1 MDEIEKELESLIDE
15 ELKLE
20 AERLVKQRAAAE
32 AADAALRELE
42 AAKKPEPA
50 KRSLDDVSTEV
61 GSTATLETGPSKKS
75 RVVHEEVLDQRCQE
89 PEDPQLVQQRLK
101 LNRLE
106 EESRNL
112 QRLLQ
117 QKQEELLLEKQRQ
130 EHEEVARLRREAE
143 EQKAREAAE
152 KKARGEAEQRAL
164 AKAAAEERAK
174 REQEEA
180 HRRAELLLKLEQER
194 KRRETEELLVAS
206 RARVL
211 ELKRQLGKE
220 EEKLQATVKEP
231 TPLLKRLS
239 AFDEASLPSSP
250 APAASKPETQ
260 TQTPVSTP
268 CQPTSVPPQAPAQ
281 PSSFQLQS
289 EPAPSEP
296 TPSEAPSEA
305 STKVLGAE
313 PKNWEDAS

>member
-61 GSTATLETGPSKKS
+61 GSTATLETGPSNKS
-75 RVVHEEVLDQRCQE
+75 RVVHEEVLDQRPQE
-89 PEDPQLVQQRLK
+89 VEDPLLAQQRLE

-231 TPLLKRLS
+231 TPLLRPRLRHRFPRP
-239 AFDEASLPSSP
+239 ANLPRCHPRPRRSP
-250 APAASKPETQ
+250 ALSN
-260 TQTPVSTP
+260 SSRS
-268 CQPTSVPPQAPAQ
+268 QPRPSQPLPRPRLKPPQR
-281 PSSFQLQS
+281 S
-289 EPAPSEP
+289 
-296 TPSEAPSEA
+296 
-305 STKVLGAE
+305 LGLSRRTGRTHLRMNWM
-313 PKNWEDAS
+313 PKFFFRNYSRIIS

>member
-75 RVVHEEVLDQRCQE
+75 RVVHEEVLDQRPQE
-89 PEDPQLVQQRLK
+89 VEDPLLAQQRLE

-130 EHEEVARLRREAE
+130 EHEEVASSAGKRRNR
-143 EQKAREAAE
+143 K
-152 KKARGEAEQRAL
+152 L
-164 AKAAAEERAK
+164 AK
-174 REQEEA
+174 
-180 HRRAELLLKLEQER
+180 
-194 KRRETEELLVAS
+194 
-206 RARVL
+206 
-211 ELKRQLGKE
+211 
-220 EEKLQATVKEP
+220 
-231 TPLLKRLS
+231 LLKRRPVGRLS
-239 AFDEASLPSSP
+239 KGL
-250 APAASKPETQ
+250 
-260 TQTPVSTP
+260 
-268 CQPTSVPPQAPAQ
+268 
-281 PSSFQLQS
+281 LQRQRRRNGQS
-289 EPAPSEP
+289 GSRRRLTAVRSCC
-296 TPSEAPSEA
+296 
-305 STKVLGAE
+305 
-313 PKNWEDAS
+313 

>member
-20 AERLVKQRAAAE
+20 AERLVKQRVAAE

-152 KKARGEAEQRAL
+152 KKAREEAEQRAL

-180 HRRAELLLKLEQER
+180 HRRAQLVLLLPKLALQLKYPSPRGNQKRLRLPALAFLLKL
-194 KRRETEELLVAS
+194 
-206 RARVL
+206 
-211 ELKRQLGKE
+211 
-220 EEKLQATVKEP
+220 
-231 TPLLKRLS
+231 
-239 AFDEASLPSSP
+239 
-250 APAASKPETQ
+250 
-260 TQTPVSTP
+260 
-268 CQPTSVPPQAPAQ
+268 
-281 PSSFQLQS
+281 
-289 EPAPSEP
+289 
-296 TPSEAPSEA
+296 
-305 STKVLGAE
+305 
-313 PKNWEDAS
+313 